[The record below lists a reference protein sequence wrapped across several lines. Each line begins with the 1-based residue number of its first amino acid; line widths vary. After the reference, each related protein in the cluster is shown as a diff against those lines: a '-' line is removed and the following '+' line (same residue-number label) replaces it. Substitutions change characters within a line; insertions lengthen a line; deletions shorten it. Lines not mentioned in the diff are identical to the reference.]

1 MKGTEE
7 KDAIQFFRR
16 MLENQFAQGDLE
28 EAIRLSRKLD
38 EMQAQALREECQPE
52 KAAGRLCLQ
61 ATQSFPLVWRA

>member
-16 MLENQFAQGDLE
+16 MLDNQFAQGDLE

-52 KAAGRLCLQ
+52 KAAG
-61 ATQSFPLVWRA
+61 